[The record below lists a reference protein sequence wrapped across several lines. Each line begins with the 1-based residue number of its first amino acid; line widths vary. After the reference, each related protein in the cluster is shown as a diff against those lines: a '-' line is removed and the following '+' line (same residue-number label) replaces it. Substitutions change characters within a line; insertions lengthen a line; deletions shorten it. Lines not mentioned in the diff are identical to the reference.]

1 MYADFEYYTQ
11 EYLGTRIKEEDFPRL
26 ALRAGEYLDRVTF
39 HRIAALHPAPQ
50 EVKKACCAVA
60 ELELRLESQEEGKS
74 SETVGSYS
82 VHWEP
87 GRGKPYPPP
96 DTRRRRS
103 IWAKPGCVGRG
114 WRQDRN
120 GD

>member
-11 EYLGTRIKEEDFPRL
+11 EYLGNQIKEEDFPRL
-26 ALRAGEYLDRVTF
+26 ALRAGEYLDEVTF
-39 HRIAALHPAPQ
+39 DRITSLNPVPQ

-87 GRGKPYPPP
+87 GRGEALSA
-96 DTRRRRS
+96 TRYQAAAEHLGQTGLM
-103 IWAKPGCVGRG
+103 WPGVAP
-114 WRQDRN
+114 
-120 GD
+120 